1 MKNSRLIVLGL
12 LLLVSCNTTIR
23 QHVMQAR
30 LANLDSLLS
39 HRPRVVLDSL
49 EQMDVSE
56 HPGEV
61 QSYYNLLLTIL
72 SFANFYTVNQD

>member
-12 LLLVSCNTTIR
+12 LLLVSC
-23 QHVMQAR
+23 
-30 LANLDSLLS
+30 NLDSLLS